1 MTFRAGGPRVL
12 RGGAIGTY
20 RRHYDEQR
28 GVGCPVSE
36 LPATPPATT
45 TVARTISEASRAR
58 LETALADVLAP
69 ATRRAYE
76 RHWRMFENYCR
87 AAGYTALPAEVEVVS
102 EFLHLLETT
111 AVPQRHPDRVG
122 WSVSSISQALAAI
135 RFTHQRALAIPAP
148 TATAPQ
154 PIPLWD
160 HPQLDDLMRSIRHR
174 AARSGRTALA
184 RKRPLLLDELTTV
197 LTESYAS
204 ADTWRRQLYTR
215 RDAAVLLLG
224 WAGAMRRSEI
234 VALRAGDIT
243 RRYGHWTATLGRSK
257 TDQAGAGMLKAL
269 PVGKQVLT
277 CPPCAVVRWM
287 QCVTASDT
295 TGRTGLIR
303 LLSGTDTPT
312 RHVCDRQPAW
322 PDPDSPVFRR
332 ILRSCVIGDGAI
344 SGSTVGHIVQR
355 RTATS
360 GIDADPAD
368 LGAHSLRAGFVTQAV
383 LNGTNHRAIQRQT
396 GHKSLETLMTYARE
410 HNIFDNNAATDI
422 GL

>member
-1 MTFRAGGPRVL
+1 MGEFP
-12 RGGAIGTY
+12 IS
-20 RRHYDEQR
+20 
-28 GVGCPVSE
+28 PVS
-36 LPATPPATT
+36 A
-45 TVARTISEASRAR
+45 VVSARTISETSRAR
-58 LETALADVLAP
+58 LQTALDDVLAP
-69 ATRRAYE
+69 STRRAYE
-76 RHWRMFENYCR
+76 RHWRTFEQYCA
-87 AAGYTALPAEVEVVS
+87 AAGYTALPAEVEVVG
-102 EFLHLLETT
+102 EFLHFLETT

-148 TATAPQ
+148 TAAVPR

-174 AARSGRTALA
+174 AARSGRAAPA
-184 RKRPLLLDELTTV
+184 RKRPLLLEELTTV

-204 ADTWRRQLYTR
+204 ADTWRRRLYAR

-234 VALRAGDIT
+234 VALHAGDLT
-243 RRYGHWTATLGRSK
+243 RRYGHWTAALARSK
-257 TDQAGAGMLKAL
+257 TDQAGHGMLKAL
-269 PVGKQVLT
+269 PVGEKVLT
-277 CPPCAVVRWM
+277 CPPCAVVRWLDS
-287 QCVTASDT
+287 VTASDT

-303 LLSGTDTPT
+303 LLSGDDTPT
-312 RHVCDRQPAW
+312 RHVCDRQPTW
-322 PDPDSPVFRR
+322 PDPTMPVFRR

-355 RTATS
+355 RAAAS
-360 GIDADPAD
+360 GIDIDPAD

-383 LNGTNHRAIQRQT
+383 VNGTTHRAIQRQT

-410 HNIFDNNAATDI
+410 HDIFDNNAATDI